1 MNGVCNDNFHKGT
14 CYPGLHQQV
23 LVAALNC
30 FYGGWFRSSDLPSDM
45 DGGKKEESTVKES
58 KKGQEGGS
66 VHN

>member
-1 MNGVCNDNFHKGT
+1 MVFVMTIFTREHAIQDCTNKFWLLLSIVSTEDGSGAVIC
-14 CYPGLHQQV
+14 PV
-23 LVAALNC
+23 
-30 FYGGWFRSSDLPSDM
+30 M